1 MLKLSGTARIIKGG
15 FNDRVSYS
23 LVINKKIDDDK
34 FESNYFETI
43 FKCKEPDFKGKKYA
57 DIDIVSAS
65 ILPVSYSKKD
75 GTLVNS
81 IKIIINEV
89 V

>member
-15 FNDRVSYS
+15 FKDKVSYS
-23 LVINKKIDDDK
+23 LVINKKINDDEY
-34 FESNYFETI
+34 ESNYFETI
-43 FKCKEPDFKGKKYA
+43 FKCNAPDFKDKKY
-57 DIDIVSAS
+57 IGVDIVSAS

-75 GTLVNS
+75 GTLVKT

>member
-15 FNDRVSYS
+15 FKDRVRYS
-23 LVINKKIDDDK
+23 LVINKKINDDEY
-34 FESNYFETI
+34 ESNYFETI
-43 FKCKEPDFKGKKYA
+43 FKCNVPDFKDKKYI
-57 DIDIVSAS
+57 DVDIVSAS

-75 GTLVNS
+75 GTLVNT